1 METSKKNLPLPP
13 PPGVIQTIVKGFNA
27 VANHAG
33 VLLIPIVFDLF
44 LWLGPRFSIF
54 GMMQPLFRE
63 IEQLPNTGQGFFEDM
78 PLFYESLEGINVFA
92 ALRTFPLGVSSL
104 MSTSLSLN
112 SPLGQRNVFE
122 PGELSTVL
130 LFALLLTLAG
140 WLLGCVYFY
149 AVARVVS
156 GAEGQIPSLIRAL
169 SQGMLLSG
177 FWAGLWLMLSLP
189 VFLFLGVLMLI
200 SPALMSVIYFLIL
213 LIGLWLAVPIFF
225 SAHGIFLQSKN
236 LFRATLMSFRMT
248 RYALPSLGWF
258 VIVAIVLSQGLG
270 FLWRIA
276 PADSWVTIFGIFGNA
291 FISTALL
298 AASFIYY
305 RDLNIWVEAA
315 LEWMSARTDSVQA

>member
-1 METSKKNLPLPP
+1 METNKKNISLPP

-27 VANHAG
+27 VANHAA
-33 VLLIPIVFDLF
+33 VLLIPIIFDLF

-54 GMMQPLFRE
+54 GMMQPVFRE
-63 IEQLPNTGQGFFEDM
+63 IEQLPNTRQGFFEDL
-78 PLFYESLEGINVFA
+78 PLFYEVLEGINVFS

-112 SPLGQRNVFE
+112 SPFGPRNVFE

-130 LFALLLTLAG
+130 LFAFLLTLAG
-140 WLLGCVYFY
+140 WFFGCLYFY
-149 AVARVVS
+149 AVARVTYD
-156 GAEGQIPSLIRAL
+156 AEGKMPSVLRAL

-177 FWAGLWLMLSLP
+177 FWAGLWLIISLP
-189 VFLFLGVLMLI
+189 GFLFLGVLMLI
-200 SPALMSVIYFLIL
+200 SPALMSVIYFFII
-213 LIGLWLAVPIFF
+213 LIGLWVAVPVFF
-225 SAHGIFLQSKN
+225 SAHGIFLQSQN

-248 RYALPSLGWF
+248 RYAMPSLGWF

-276 PADSWVTIFGIFGNA
+276 PADSWITLFGIFGNA
-291 FISTALL
+291 FVSTALL

-305 RDLNIWVEAA
+305 RDLNIWIEAA
-315 LEWMSARTDSVQA
+315 LKWMKTRPDSVQV

>member
-1 METSKKNLPLPP
+1 
-13 PPGVIQTIVKGFNA
+13 
-27 VANHAG
+27 
-33 VLLIPIVFDLF
+33 
-44 LWLGPRFSIF
+44 
-54 GMMQPLFRE
+54 
-63 IEQLPNTGQGFFEDM
+63 
-78 PLFYESLEGINVFA
+78 
-92 ALRTFPLGVSSL
+92 
-104 MSTSLSLN
+104 
-112 SPLGQRNVFE
+112 
-122 PGELSTVL
+122 
-130 LFALLLTLAG
+130 
-140 WLLGCVYFY
+140 
-149 AVARVVS
+149 
-156 GAEGQIPSLIRAL
+156 
-169 SQGMLLSG
+169 
-177 FWAGLWLMLSLP
+177 
-189 VFLFLGVLMLI
+189 MLI